1 MGPRPGVGFRPP
13 PSRPCALDRPPAAH
27 PSGPCQRC
35 GLAGLP
41 LPSFPSSVLRQ
52 APAQVL
58 HCSASVPNFHD
69 IPPRRKLLRHPLRR
83 FIRRSLRATCPS
95 HGSPPHLVSQTYFP
109 HLPPLARAAPNTR
122 PAARLTAPVS
132 AVPPRRANRHTRR
145 RGFGLHYPWHQGLA
159 LRAHPRAHPSGDSHR
174 AHPSG
179 APQTCGHPRSHPS
192 GDSQEHPPLAPH
204 PHFGVLVSLIHAPRR
219 LRGPSSAFGR
229 LRTSFTSAISSDCES
244 SGLSPLLLMIRQ
256 SRLCVSSPLTPLTP
270 T

>member
-1 MGPRPGVGFRPP
+1 MP
-13 PSRPCALDRPPAAH
+13 L
-27 PSGPCQRC
+27 
-35 GLAGLP
+35 LP
-41 LPSFPSSVLRQ
+41 FPSSVRRQ

-58 HCSASVPNFHD
+58 HCSASLFRIFMTSRLGGNCFGIRLGGLFGGLCGRLVPSQLYRSRLVPQD
-69 IPPRRKLLRHPLRR
+69 IC
-83 FIRRSLRATCPS
+83 IIAPS

-145 RGFGLHYPWHQGLA
+145 RGFRLHYPWHQGLA

-192 GDSQEHPPLAPH
+192 GDSQEHPPLARTHILVCSYHSSTRLAASGALPLPSGVFGPPPRPPSRRIANH
-204 PHFGVLVSLIHAPRR
+204 PAAVLFSL
-219 LRGPSSAFGR
+219 
-229 LRTSFTSAISSDCES
+229 
-244 SGLSPLLLMIRQ
+244 
-256 SRLCVSSPLTPLTP
+256 
-270 T
+270 